1 MSSQIVPTRALLTGL
16 ILACTVSAHPA
27 LTTRQSASSI
37 WQPPQGLTWDY
48 HLLEPASNNPT
59 ANVMGIDLFDNDV
72 TTISALQS
80 AGTKVI
86 CYFSAGSWEDWRD
99 DWKTPAASDVGNDLD
114 GWEGEKWA
122 NIRSTTVRKVMASR
136 IALAQEK
143 GCDAVDPDNID
154 GFNNDNGLG
163 LTSDDSVDYV
173 RFLANEAHAR
183 NLAIGLK
190 NSLEIIDILA
200 GDVEFAINEQ
210 CHQYDECDVYE
221 DFVGSGKA
229 VFRVEYP
236 KGEDVNNNKPAK
248 AAVKKAICNDPASE
262 TFSTI
267 LKNINLDGWIEFC
280 DA

>member
-1 MSSQIVPTRALLTGL
+1 MSSQAAPIKALLTGL
-16 ILACTVSAHPA
+16 ILACTASAYPA
-27 LTTRQSASSI
+27 LTARQSASSI

-48 HLLEPASNNPT
+48 HLLEPAPNSPT
-59 ANVMGIDLFDNDV
+59 ADVMAIDLFDNDA

-99 DWKTPAASDVGNDLD
+99 DWTNPAASDVGNDLS

-122 NIRSTTVRKVMASR
+122 DIRSATVRQAMASR

-154 GFNNDNGLG
+154 GYNNDNGLG

-173 RFLANEAHAR
+173 QFLASEAHAR

-190 NSLEIIDILA
+190 NSLEIIDTLA
-200 GDVEFAINEQ
+200 DDVEFAVNEQ
-210 CHQYDECDVYE
+210 CHQYNECDVYN

-229 VFRVEYP
+229 VFHVEYP
-236 KGEDVNNNKPAK
+236 KGEEVNDDRPAK
-248 AAVKKAICNDPASE
+248 AAVKAAIYNDPASG

-267 LKNINLDGWIEFC
+267 LKNIDLDGWIESL
-280 DA
+280 